1 MHAAQDKEEMQRAMQ
16 AKLPAKIDIGPV
28 YNVDPQRRK
37 AYSGA
42 HCPTL
47 LCSAPHPHASAC
59 MLCPMPQ
66 LNLPKDHSWPL

>member
-1 MHAAQDKEEMQRAMQ
+1 MRRAMQ

-42 HCPTL
+42 SLRCCHPLHCICPASDWQL
-47 LCSAPHPHASAC
+47 ASAMPRPC
-59 MLCPMPQ
+59 MHTSL
-66 LNLPKDHSWPL
+66 